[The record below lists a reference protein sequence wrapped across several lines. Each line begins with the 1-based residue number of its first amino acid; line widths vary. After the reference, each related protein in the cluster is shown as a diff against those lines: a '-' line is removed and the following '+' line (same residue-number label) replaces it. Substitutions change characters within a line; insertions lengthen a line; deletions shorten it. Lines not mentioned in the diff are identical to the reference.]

1 MKTTESNHMQ
11 HEHVCCPHA
20 LLWAIGALIGIG
32 QLLLG
37 DSELT
42 LRKAVGRAL
51 VSGGIAESAGA
62 ALAWIPDLPS
72 TALFGIAAALAS
84 LGTSGIE
91 RLLKRYIGGDSKP

>member
-1 MKTTESNHMQ
+1 MQ

-62 ALAWIPDLPS
+62 ALAFG
-72 TALFGIAAALAS
+72 ALLNPFRNLHV
-84 LGTSGIE
+84 
-91 RLLKRYIGGDSKP
+91 